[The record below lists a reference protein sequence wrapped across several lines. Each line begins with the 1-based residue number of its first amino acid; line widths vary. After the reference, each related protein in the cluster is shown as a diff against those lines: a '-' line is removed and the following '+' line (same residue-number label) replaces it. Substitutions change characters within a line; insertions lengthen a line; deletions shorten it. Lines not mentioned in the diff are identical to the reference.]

1 MKISFKKSL
10 HRLALPNSSAHRKAE
25 LLKPFP
31 NKNRTIQLF
40 FYRHGSDEPA
50 QNRL

>member
-10 HRLALPNSSAHRKAE
+10 HRLALPNELPKSSAHRKSE

-31 NKNRTIQLF
+31 NKNRIQLF
-40 FYRHGSDEPA
+40 FF
-50 QNRL
+50 